1 MTDMQLLTL
10 VITLLA
16 IFGAMYGNRKSTED
30 MRDVLRAEWKG
41 GVGEIR
47 AELKTGLGEIRADL
61 KLIDNKLDHVVGGN
75 AGAAQRTA
83 RPPGEKGL
91 R

>member
-1 MTDMQLLTL
+1 MTDLQLVTL

-30 MRDVLRAEWKG
+30 MRDVLRAEWKA

-47 AELKTGLGEIRADL
+47 AELRTGLGEIRADL
-61 KLIDNKLDHVVGGN
+61 KLIDNKLDHVVGT
-75 AGAAQRTA
+75 QA
-83 RPPGEKGL
+83 RHNERLDQLEKKG
-91 R
+91 

>member
-30 MRDVLRAEWKG
+30 MRDVLRAEWKA
-41 GVGEIR
+41 GV
-47 AELKTGLGEIRADL
+47 GEIRADL
-61 KLIDNKLDHVVGGN
+61 KLIDNKLDHVVET
-75 AGAAQRTA
+75 QA
-83 RPPGEKGL
+83 RHSEKIDKLEG
-91 R
+91 RG